1 MSKELSAKII
11 TDDYFKDVEILQ
23 YHLKCVQI
31 LQSSLFSVDVDFS
44 TYKSVWDLPQF
55 PTDII
60 TKNQE
65 G

>member
-1 MSKELSAKII
+1 MSNTLSDKII
-11 TDDYFKDVEILQ
+11 TDDYFKDVETLQ
-23 YHLKCVQI
+23 YHLKCVDR
-31 LQSSLFSVDVDFS
+31 LQSRLFSVDLDL
-44 TYKSVWDLPQF
+44 TKYKSVGGLPQF